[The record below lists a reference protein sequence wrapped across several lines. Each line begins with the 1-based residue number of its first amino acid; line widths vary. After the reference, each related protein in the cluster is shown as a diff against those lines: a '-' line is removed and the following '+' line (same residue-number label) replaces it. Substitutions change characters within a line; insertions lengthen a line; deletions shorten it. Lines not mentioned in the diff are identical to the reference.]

1 MAAAPRPAEAAS
13 AAGQEVLRWDL
24 KENPIFRWLTYYHDA
39 HISAGPP
46 CHWVLAGCHH
56 GRDHWYYR
64 DYLHQLL
71 LLLLP
76 PPPPFPT
83 PPPVS
88 SPLHNGWCC
97 LLDWHETTH
106 RDNFCLSKKLWVK
119 LKYHY
124 IWYKIWEYMA
134 FSPTWLWSPTVG
146 NTATKMDFDLSSKMY
161 LNRWSPCSMTLP
173 TACTLDWTKPA
184 KLKRWERSFLL
195 SVPCCSSCSYVLLA
209 ALFVLLRLSR
219 VSSMASLV
227 LSLCHLWSFL
237 CWRYC
242 FSNSV

>member
-1 MAAAPRPAEAAS
+1 MLQRSQRPRLWRRHHDRQSSEAAS
-13 AAGQEVLRWDL
+13 VAGQKILRWDL
-24 KENPIFRWLTYYHDA
+24 KENPIFQWLTYYHDA

-71 LLLLP
+71 LLLPP

-88 SPLHNGWCC
+88 SPLHHGWCC

-106 RDNFCLSKKLWVK
+106 RDNFCLSKKLLVK

-161 LNRWSPCSMTLP
+161 LNGEAHVLWHCRQPAHLTEPSLP
-173 TACTLDWTKPA
+173 
-184 KLKRWERSFLL
+184 
-195 SVPCCSSCSYVLLA
+195 
-209 ALFVLLRLSR
+209 
-219 VSSMASLV
+219 
-227 LSLCHLWSFL
+227 
-237 CWRYC
+237 
-242 FSNSV
+242 N